1 VGESGSGKTTIAL
14 SLLGLLG
21 TAGYVESGAIL
32 YDGKEVT
39 RLRER
44 EWRRLRGARIG
55 ILFQDARGALN
66 PVLSVGTHLIEA
78 IRAHQPVSRRRA
90 REQAVRALEEAGVPE
105 PRFYMRRFPFELS
118 TGLCQRVS
126 IALGICNQP
135 QLLVADEPTSALDPS
150 IQAQIMALLR
160 ELKERQ
166 GLTLLLISHD
176 LPMVAG
182 LADQISVIY
191 CGRIVESG
199 SAQEIIRNPAHP
211 YAQGLMACHP
221 DWSHHHEDRPLPV
234 IAGTPPIPE
243 KEFPGC
249 AFAPRC
255 AIAESKCTQSPPVPV
270 NLSDGHWA
278 ACFKVT
284 PKLA

>member
-1 VGESGSGKTTIAL
+1 VGESGSGKTTVAL
-14 SLLGLLG
+14 SLVGLLDA
-21 TAGYVESGAIL
+21 AGHVERGEIL
-32 YDGKEVT
+32 YEGHEVT
-39 RLRER
+39 GLRER

-66 PVLSVGTHLIEA
+66 PVLNVGTHLIET

-90 REQAVRALEEAGVPE
+90 REQALRSLEEAGVPE
-105 PRFYMRRFPFELS
+105 PGFYLRRYPFELS

-135 QLLVADEPTSALDPS
+135 QLLVADEPTSALDPG

-176 LPMVAG
+176 LPLVAG
-182 LADQISVIY
+182 LADQIAVMY

-199 SAQEIIRNPAHP
+199 AAGEIIANPAHP
-211 YAQGLMACHP
+211 YTRELIACHP
-221 DWSHHHEDRPLPV
+221 DLRHHHEHRPLPV

-243 KEFPGC
+243 MELPGC

-255 AIAESKCTQSPPVPV
+255 AVAGAECTQSTPAPVS
-270 NLSDGHWA
+270 LSNGHQA
-278 ACFKVT
+278 ACFRVA
-284 PKLA
+284 PKRT